1 MFSKVLQPNI
11 SAETLTNINYVFKYV
26 ILKVLISKNSDYGFK
41 FDISTKKNKK
51 TLQYLKVFLCNK
63 LSLKKILLR

>member
-41 FDISTKKNKK
+41 FDISTKKKQKNFAIFKSIF
-51 TLQYLKVFLCNK
+51 V
-63 LSLKKILLR
+63 